1 MLPRFQGAN
10 DASGHHNRSRYSEVG
25 IQVHGIDAEG
35 KVIVRRQM
43 KRSYVLVFIP
53 KLSSCLV
60 GIEACATSHH
70 WSHELKA
77 LGHTVRLMLPA

>member
-1 MLPRFQGAN
+1 
-10 DASGHHNRSRYSEVG
+10 
-25 IQVHGIDAEG
+25 VHGIDAEG

-70 WSHELKA
+70 WFARTQGARAYRALDAAGLKG
-77 LGHTVRLMLPA
+77 LTPFE